1 MSLGDARHSARNGF
15 GSATPHN
22 EWPGCVSV
30 YSRAVDSGKPSVLY
44 AFAVYAFAL
53 AIAWLPG
60 HALAGSS
67 VATAVAQ
74 ISPWRLTT
82 AAHSI
87 FPEKSPPAWPSTPG
101 ACRSQFFKSFADGR
115 SRQRALAAPANGGL
129 F

>member
-22 EWPGCVSV
+22 ECPGCVSV
-30 YSRAVDSGKPSVLY
+30 YSRAVERGSPSVLY

-53 AIAWLPG
+53 EIAWLPG

-74 ISPWRLTT
+74 IWPWRLTIVP
-82 AAHSI
+82 HSI
-87 FPEKSPPAWPSTPG
+87 FPENNPPASPSTPG
-101 ACRSQFFKSFADGR
+101 AARSHFFRSSADGR
-115 SRQRALAAPANGGL
+115 SPQLALAPPA
-129 F
+129 